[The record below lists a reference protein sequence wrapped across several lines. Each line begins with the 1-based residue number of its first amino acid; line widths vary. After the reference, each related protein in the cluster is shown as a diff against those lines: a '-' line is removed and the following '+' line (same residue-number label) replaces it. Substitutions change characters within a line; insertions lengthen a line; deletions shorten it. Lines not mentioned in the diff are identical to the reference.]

1 MYCSLDWQYIFLRQ
15 LFYCYAGWLQD
26 FELKTY
32 LWNFI
37 SGILDVITVPNV
49 IGRVGGNVTIACNIS
64 GPEQISALWKK
75 YTNSKEENIQEDRNK
90 YSVGNIPSPD
100 LTIYQLTMND
110 KGQYQCI
117 ASNPGGNY
125 SSTDNATVNL
135 RSKYTTDKW

>member
-1 MYCSLDWQYIFLRQ
+1 MTYIFLRQ
-15 LFYCYAGWLQD
+15 HFYCYAGLLQD

-32 LWNFI
+32 VWNFI
-37 SGILDVITVPNV
+37 SGILDVITVLNV
-49 IGRVGGNVTIACNIS
+49 TGRVGGNVTIACNIS

-75 YTNSKEENIQEDRNK
+75 YINGKEENIEDSNK

-110 KGQYQCI
+110 KGQYQCT
-117 ASNPGGNY
+117 ARNPGGSY

-135 RSKYTTDKW
+135 RSKYTTDK